1 MFIARSLTFYPGTI
15 QENKDELSD
24 EIIIPAYYLNIL
36 MKQFNDD
43 ESLYVNLTNI
53 ENNQRYLVALG
64 SSHSYDKD
72 TVFVPQWIL
81 DLIGC
86 SGSCNSVIDIKKAN
100 IRKIPKASKII
111 IRPLDPIV
119 FEIDTLA
126 CFEKAL
132 MNIHSIKEG
141 ITIPVNVSELG
152 DNYVMYAHIEKVEP
166 AATSRIVHGEVD
178 VEFINE
184 FEKNDADMS
193 HMSSLTPTTSDFSNS
208 SMIPESSITP
218 QVISHQMP
226 SVEERREQIRD
237 SWLKRFHNI
246 AVEQ

>member
-184 FEKNDADMS
+184 FEKMTRIC
-193 HMSSLTPTTSDFSNS
+193 HICHL
-208 SMIPESSITP
+208 
-218 QVISHQMP
+218 
-226 SVEERREQIRD
+226 
-237 SWLKRFHNI
+237 
-246 AVEQ
+246 

>member
-1 MFIARSLTFYPGTI
+1 MFITRSLTFYPGII

-36 MKQFNDD
+36 MKQFDDD
-43 ESLYVNLTNI
+43 ETLYVNLSNTN
-53 ENNQRYLVALG
+53 NNQQYLVALG
-64 SSHSYDKD
+64 SPHNYDKD

-86 SGSCNSVIDIKKAN
+86 SGSCDTVVNIKKAN
-100 IRKIPKASKII
+100 ISKIPKARKII
-111 IRPLDPIV
+111 IKPLDPIV

-141 ITIPVNVSELG
+141 ITIPVHISELG
-152 DNYVMYAHIEKVEP
+152 DDYVMYAHIEKVEP
-166 AATSRIVHGEVD
+166 EAISRIVHGEVD

-184 FEKNDADMS
+184 FEKEETNVS
-193 HMSSLTPTTSDFSNS
+193 HIPSLTSTTSDFSNS
-208 SMIPESSITP
+208 SMIPESSIIP
-218 QVISHQMP
+218 QIPQTMP
-226 SVEERREQIRD
+226 SVEERKAQIRD
-237 SWLKRFHNI
+237 SWLKRFHSI
-246 AVEQ
+246 AAAQ